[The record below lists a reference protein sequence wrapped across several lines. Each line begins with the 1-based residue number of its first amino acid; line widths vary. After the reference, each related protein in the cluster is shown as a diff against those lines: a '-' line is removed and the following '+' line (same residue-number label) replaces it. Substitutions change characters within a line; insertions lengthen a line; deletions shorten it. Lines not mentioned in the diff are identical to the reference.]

1 MPSASA
7 SNAGPSNAGTS
18 GAGTSGAGT
27 IGAGTSNA
35 GPSGDEKLDKL
46 IELTKTLE
54 KQIHKQNKKIEEL
67 QAENKLIIENTT
79 KMGNHIDFINNA
91 YQKLTASYLFR
102 NIFS

>member
-1 MPSASA
+1 MSSASG
-7 SNAGPSNAGTS
+7 AGAG

-27 IGAGTSNA
+27 GGAGA
-35 GPSGDEKLDKL
+35 GDEKLDKL
-46 IELTKTLE
+46 IELTKILE

-91 YQKLTASYLFR
+91 YQKLTTSYFFR